1 MKVSV
6 PKETIE
12 KIMADYGV
20 SQDEAVKAYL
30 DAQEKAF
37 DIFNTILSSRLGEPR
52 KAVEP
57 EFEVTVY
64 TPREIKQHLD
74 RYVIGQEEYKARL
87 SIAASYHFAM
97 VKHLQQHPEEDRVR
111 RFRKK
116 NTITAGP
123 SGSGKTYCVEVLG
136 DLLKVPTLIIDATDY
151 TEAGYVGKNSDD
163 MVRELID
170 LAPGKSR
177 KEQAAFI
184 GKYGGLIFIDEFDK
198 KAKER
203 AIIGHDI
210 GGEGFQRSVLKL
222 VERKAVPMDNPY
234 SAVHQLREFMDQQ
247 QGRRSGRQEH
257 MVSTENILFILGG
270 SFERLDNSLEQIVK
284 KRLSRRGATFDDE
297 AVVIEGFAARPGD
310 EGREKREQTHYDQ
323 AISDD
328 FIAFGLLPEI
338 VGRAPIRTF
347 VKPLSRDDL
356 VRIMKETKDS
366 ILHQYTLEF
375 SLFGITVE
383 FTDDAIEF
391 VAERSQNRKTGA
403 RALVSTWEGI
413 LTRFQYELPGSGVN
427 TLVVDRK
434 LCEDP
439 ETTLASLVQH

>member
-37 DIFNTILSSRLGEPR
+37 ELFNTILSSRLGEPR
-52 KAVEP
+52 KPAGP
-57 EFEVTVY
+57 EFEVTVF
-64 TPREIKQHLD
+64 TPREIRQHLD
-74 RYVIGQEEYKARL
+74 KYVVGQDEYKTRL

-97 VKHLQQHPEEDRVR
+97 VKHLQEHPEELRVR

-123 SGSGKTYCVEVLG
+123 SGSGKTYCLEVLG

-163 MVRELID
+163 MIRELID
-170 LAPGKSR
+170 LAPGKDR
-177 KEQAAFI
+177 REQAAFI

-198 KAKER
+198 KAKDR
-203 AIIGHDI
+203 ALIGHDV

-222 VERKAVPMDNPY
+222 VERKAVPIDNPY

-247 QGRRSGRQEH
+247 QGRRGSRHEH

-297 AVVIEGFAARPGD
+297 AVVIEGFAARPTD
-310 EGREKREQTHYDQ
+310 ESKERKEEIRYDQ
-323 AISDD
+323 AVSDD

-347 VKPLSRDDL
+347 VKPLSREDL
-356 VRIMKETKDS
+356 VRIMKDTEDS
-366 ILHQYTLEF
+366 ILYQYELEF
-375 SLFGITVE
+375 SLFGIAVE
-383 FTDDAIEF
+383 FRDDAIEF
-391 VAERSQNRKTGA
+391 VAERAQNRKTGA

-413 LTRFQYELPGSGVN
+413 LTGFQFELPGSGV
-427 TLVVDRK
+427 TKLIVDRA
-434 LCEDP
+434 LCQDP
-439 ETTLASLVQH
+439 GGTLARLLQR